1 MVLFDKK
8 DGEKGY
14 EIVREGK
21 EDVIRINYEKSN
33 NVPSGIF

>member
-21 EDVIRINYEKSN
+21 EDVIRTKAIPKA
-33 NVPSGIF
+33 